1 MICVGID
8 EFYDVW
14 ERVKSL
20 SPRWF
25 FISGSLR
32 LNPNTLALIEANNGN
47 NCEKCLFEAL
57 THWLNKNYDVI
68 RFGHPSWRKL
78 CVSVSNGGQNKA
90 LAEEIANE
98 HLVPPTSPSTGCE
111 QTPSVTSDGEQG
123 NFCID
128 FKLMSLKII
137 TIVTSL
143 SLPSGHTISLSQ
155 IFSRD
160 KGKLIV
166 LLCNICVYYRQYIT
180 TSNC

>member
-47 NCEKCLFEAL
+47 NCEKCLYEAL
-57 THWLNKNYDVI
+57 THWLNKNYDFI

-98 HLVPPTSPSTGCE
+98 HLMPPTSPSTGYE
-111 QTPSVTSDGEQG
+111 QIPSPLSVTSDHESG
-123 NFCID
+123 NIMMKYDTMAIFLTD
-128 FKLMSLKII
+128 SVAEVQ
-137 TIVTSL
+137 TQPVTSV
-143 SLPSGHTISLSQ
+143 PCHTM
-155 IFSRD
+155 FD
-160 KGKLIV
+160 KGMQVYNDNIV
-166 LLCNICVYYRQYIT
+166 Y
-180 TSNC
+180 